1 VKSWHFQIQTT
12 ISILMN
18 YPSISLALVQ
28 SPCSDDIEANMQN
41 TELRIREAAAKGAQ
55 IVILQELF
63 AWPYFCREVDERFFE
78 WAEPVPGPT
87 TQRLEKLAGELEI
100 VIVASL
106 FEKRAAGLYHNTAV
120 VIDADGSYLGKY
132 RKMHIPEDPGFHE
145 KYYFTPGDLGYSVFA
160 TRYGRIGVL
169 VCWDQ
174 WYPEAAR
181 LTAMMGADIL
191 VYPTAIAS
199 LPEEAGELAG
209 RYLNAWQTI
218 QKSHAIANGCY
229 VASVNRTGTE
239 GNLSFWGHSFVSGPF
254 GEVLAEGGSGEESV
268 FCEIDPRAPDRHRTT
283 WPFFRDRRI
292 DTYGPLVSR
301 WLDDGEA

>member
-1 VKSWHFQIQTT
+1 MPDS
-12 ISILMN
+12 SL
-18 YPSISLALVQ
+18 SLALVQ
-28 SPCSDDIEANMQN
+28 LPCSDDIEANMQN
-41 TELRIREAAAKGAQ
+41 TMRRIREAAAKGAQ

-63 AWPYFCREVDERFFE
+63 AWPYFCREVDERFFD
-78 WAEPVPGPT
+78 WAEAVPGPT
-87 TQRLEKLAGELEI
+87 TQRLEKLAGELEV

-145 KYYFTPGDLGYSVFA
+145 KYYFTPGDLGYSVFS

-181 LTAMMGADIL
+181 ITAMMGADIL

-199 LPEEAGELAG
+199 LPEEEGELAE
-209 RYLNAWQTI
+209 RYRNAWQTI

-239 GNLSFWGHSFVSGPF
+239 GTLSFWGHSFVSGPF
-254 GEVLAEGGSGEESV
+254 GEVLAEAGTDEAV
-268 FCEIDPRAPDRHRTT
+268 VWCKADLQVLDRHRTT
-283 WPFFRDRRI
+283 WPFFRDRRT
-292 DTYGPLVSR
+292 DTYGPLASR
-301 WLDDGEA
+301 WLDDDDT